1 MDSSTS
7 KDTRKMTRTGS
18 RLGIR
23 IILAIFSLILYMASL
38 FLIAGRL
45 DWLQGWVF
53 MAIFLTGQS
62 IHFLYLWRKN
72 PEVLKARARI
82 GRNTKKWDKTWL
94 TFFAILYLAVLYV
107 GALDSG
113 RYEWSRMPD
122 WLLLVGAALYV
133 FFMALVTWAMSVNPH
148 FEKTV
153 RIQHDR
159 NHRVIDTGPYHI
171 VRHPGYIGSIFGFTL
186 SAPLMLGSW
195 WAMIPAGLTTLWLVF
210 RTALEDRT
218 LRRELA
224 GYEEYA
230 RRVRYRLI
238 PFVW

>member
-1 MDSSTS
+1 M
-7 KDTRKMTRTGS
+7 KKNLAAG
-18 RLGIR
+18 RLGVR
-23 IILAIFSLILYMASL
+23 IILAVFSLVLYLASL
-38 FLIAGRL
+38 FLVAGKVN
-45 DWLQGWVF
+45 WPQGWIF
-53 MAIFLTGQS
+53 MAIFLPGQS

-94 TFFAILYLAVLYV
+94 TIFAILYLVILYIA
-107 GALDSG
+107 ALDSG
-113 RYEWSRMPD
+113 RYGWSSMPD
-122 WLLLVGAALYV
+122 WLLPVGAALYV
-133 FFMALVTWAMSVNPH
+133 FFMAFVTWAMAVNPH

-159 NHRVIDTGPYHI
+159 NHRVIDTGPYLI
-171 VRHPGYIGSIFGFTL
+171 VRHPGYIGTIFGFML
-186 SAPLMLGSW
+186 SAPFMLGSW
-195 WAMIPAGLTTLWLVF
+195 WAMIPAGLTSFWLVF
-210 RTALEDRT
+210 RTAMEDRT

-238 PFVW
+238 PYVW